1 MERIPTD
8 LVNPDL
14 AVQRYGKAG
23 RVWLDQMWLADPLAD
38 AVAADSHPGGSTTSV
53 LRQALAA
60 GISSL
65 DESTES
71 MRALFAFLD
80 DEPD

>member
-53 LRQALAA
+53 LR
-60 GISSL
+60 
-65 DESTES
+65 
-71 MRALFAFLD
+71 
-80 DEPD
+80 